1 MRSRVLSARGLS
13 RAALVLALSLPFAAP
28 LPRVSAD
35 DTSLSDEVERLR
47 AEMERVF
54 LDARRDHARVRSS
67 AWSESVLEDEFAAA
81 LEAVVLE
88 TRDRPRQRTLREAAS
103 AAEDA
108 ARSLGTRRVV
118 VPLSC
123 ASLQIV
129 LADAL

>member
-28 LPRVSAD
+28 LSRVSGD
-35 DTSLSDEVERLR
+35 DTTTLSDEVERLR

-67 AWSESVLEDEFAAA
+67 AWSESVLEDEFAVA

-118 VPLSC
+118 VP
-123 ASLQIV
+123 V
-129 LADAL
+129 